1 MREDMN
7 VIQATLLLKYQRVW
21 RMLLAKNLHETWK
34 KNMRMKDRLTQQMKV
49 IQTKICFT
57 SVEHSKVSPCT
68 HRSRWKK
75 GWWGKQQIRWLEA
88 HRRSIH
94 PENMKKHANERESA
108 RRDDDHSKKKPHF
121 RNAEWA
127 FEGQFTYRHR
137 TRWSKAKKRLASSE
151 KVIPS
156 KHEKEQA
163 GRWEREGASVMDI
176 PKHQTTEDAV
186 H

>member
-1 MREDMN
+1 MSNHPKKKTWKNTQMREDMN

-94 PENMKKHANERESA
+94 PENMKKHANERDCSYRWQSFKKSLASETLNEHLKVSPHSDTEQCEA
-108 RRDDDHSKKKPHF
+108 RQRRD
-121 RNAEWA
+121 
-127 FEGQFTYRHR
+127 
-137 TRWSKAKKRLASSE
+137 
-151 KVIPS
+151 
-156 KHEKEQA
+156 
-163 GRWEREGASVMDI
+163 
-176 PKHQTTEDAV
+176 
-186 H
+186 